1 MDKSY
6 LRDMYKSPEQKARKT
21 IGISILSNFLMSGI
35 KLSAGIFGS
44 SFALIADGIE
54 SLADLFSS
62 ILTYLGLRYS
72 SKPADDNHPY
82 GHGRI
87 EPLITFG
94 LVLFLVLSA
103 CYIAVQS
110 IHNMNEEHPTPSAW
124 TLSVLA
130 GIILWKEVSFR
141 FVRYQARQTHSTALS
156 GEAWHHRSDA
166 ITSIFAFVGIG
177 VIQVFGPEYAKAD
190 DLAALLASGVILY
203 NSYKIFR
210 PALGEIMDEH
220 MYDDLIE
227 DLRTESLKVKGIKGT
242 EKCFVRKVG
251 MRYHIDLH
259 AMVDGQLTVTEGHS
273 LAHNLQDHLKRVFPH
288 IQHVH
293 IHIEPDEY
301 GA

>member
-1 MDKSY
+1 MQKSA
-6 LRDMYKSPEQKARKT
+6 EQEAKQT
-21 IGISILSNFLMSGI
+21 IGISILSNLLMSAI
-35 KLSAGIFGS
+35 KISTGVIGS

-54 SLADLFSS
+54 SLADLFASL
-62 ILTYLGLRYS
+62 LTYVGLRYS

-103 CYIAVQS
+103 CFIAIQS
-110 IHNMNEEHPTPSAW
+110 IYNLGEAHEPPKSW
-124 TLSVLA
+124 TLWVLA
-130 GIILWKEVSFR
+130 GIIIWKEISYRYVR
-141 FVRYQARQTHSTALS
+141 FQARKTHSSALVA
-156 GEAWHHRSDA
+156 EAWHHRSDA
-166 ITSIFAFVGIG
+166 ITSVFAFVGIG
-177 VIQVFGPEYAKAD
+177 VAQIMGPKFAYAD
-190 DLAALLASGVILY
+190 DVAALLASVVILY

-220 MYDDLIE
+220 MYDELIE
-227 DLRTESLKVKGIKGT
+227 ELRKEAIKVKGIKGT

-259 AMVDGQLTVTEGHS
+259 AMVDGQISVTNGHR
-273 LAHNLQDHLKRVFPH
+273 LAHDLQDHLLLVFPH

-293 IHIEPDEY
+293 IHIEPDDY
-301 GA
+301 AT